1 MIHILGSEHFGAR
14 QALARLNAA
23 IVLGL
28 VCTGL
33 LACML
38 GASVYDVG
46 RLFSAW

>member
-1 MIHILGSEHFGAR
+1 MSHMLCRTHFASR
-14 QALARLNAA
+14 QMLARLNEA

-28 VCTGL
+28 VGSGL

>member
-1 MIHILGSEHFGAR
+1 MIHILGKEHFDCR
-14 QALARLNAA
+14 QAIARLNAA

-28 VCTGL
+28 VGSGL

-38 GASVYDVG
+38 GASVYDAF